1 MQVRP
6 ASLMIRFSS
15 DPLYLVSPPNP
26 ESEYPAGEHI
36 SIAWNPAAASVF
48 SVSGKSLEIMSRTG
62 HVWHRIG
69 RPSGL
74 AWSSVTPPHIKPAIA
89 ACAAALL
96 QNSRLE
102 IADMR
107 Y

>member
-1 MQVRP
+1 MRTDASRP

-48 SVSGKSLEIMSRTG
+48 SVSGNLWRSC
-62 HVWHRIG
+62 
-69 RPSGL
+69 PGL
-74 AWSSVTPPHIKPAIA
+74 ARSGT
-89 ACAAALL
+89 
-96 QNSRLE
+96 RLE
-102 IADMR
+102 DQAD
-107 Y
+107 